1 MSELGRHLE
10 NYLVLRRGLGYKLD
24 RAGRLLAQLV
34 AFCDREDA
42 EVVSVELAVSW
53 ATSPPRCSA
62 MWAANRLCVA
72 RGFLRYLHAFDPR
85 TGVPPTKLLASAPTR
100 ATPYLYS
107 HEEVAALMSAAH
119 SFRSRLR
126 AAGMEAVVG
135 LLACSG
141 MRIGEVLALDRGD
154 VDLDSG
160 VITIHRAK
168 LDKER
173 MVPLHS
179 TTVEALGAYVSERD
193 RLSPRPSEVAFF
205 VSAAGTRIRYCNFHL
220 GYQQMVRLAGITA
233 RSAACRPRPHDLRHR
248 FAVNTLEDWYREGA
262 DVAAR
267 LPRLSTYLGH
277 VDPAA
282 TYWYLSGSLKLLG
295 LAAERLEMTYEAKR

>member
-10 NYLVLRRGLGYKLD
+10 DYLVLRRGLGYKLD

-34 AFCDREDA
+34 AFCDHQGA

-53 ATSPPRCSA
+53 ATSPPSCSA

-72 RGFLRYLHAFDPR
+72 RGFLRYLHAFEPR
-85 TGVPPTKLLASAPTR
+85 TGVPPTRLLPSASTR
-100 ATPYLYS
+100 ATPFLYS
-107 HEEVAALMSAAH
+107 HEEVVALMSAARR
-119 SFRSRLR
+119 FRSRLR

-141 MRIGEVLALDRGD
+141 MRIGEALALDRGD
-154 VDLDSG
+154 VDLGSG
-160 VITIHRAK
+160 VITIRHAK

-173 MVPLHS
+173 MVPLHDTS
-179 TTVEALGAYVSERD
+179 VEALGTYVDERD
-193 RLSPRPSEVAFF
+193 RLSPCPSEAAFF
-205 VSAAGTRIRYCNFHL
+205 VSAAGTRMRYCNFHL

-233 RSAACRPRPHDLRHR
+233 RSASCRPRPHDLRHR

-282 TYWYLSGSLKLLG
+282 TYWYLSGSLDLLG
-295 LAAERLEMTYEAKR
+295 LAAERLERTYEAKR